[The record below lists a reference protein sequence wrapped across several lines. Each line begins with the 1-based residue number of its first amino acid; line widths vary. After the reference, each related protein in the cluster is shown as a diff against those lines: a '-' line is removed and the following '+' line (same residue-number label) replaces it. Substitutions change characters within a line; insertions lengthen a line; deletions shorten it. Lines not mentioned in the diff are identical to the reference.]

1 MASPQKTPAPVGATH
16 GGVARFLGAVERLG
30 NRVPDPALLFIY
42 LMALQLLLSAALS
55 QVSFDFINPRSGEAV
70 QIVNMMTLTALV
82 DFLSKMTQSFTAF
95 PPLGIVLVALLGV
108 GVADRA
114 GFIDAAVKK
123 LVRITPARL
132 LTPMVVLVALI
143 SHVAADVGYV
153 LVIPLAGVV
162 FQRVGR
168 HPLAGICAAFA
179 GVSGGYSA
187 SFIPTGNDALLA
199 GFSEAAARLLA
210 PDYSVNVLCNFFFTC
225 ISSLMVILLVWLVT
239 DRFIEPRLH
248 SQPLDVPQDDQENSV
263 LSTFTPRENRAFG
276 YALGVMV
283 LMLLLLAALM
293 YPADSPFR
301 SPEGVL
307 SSSQSPAIQSIVPLI
322 FILFIIPGTL
332 YGFLSGRFTQAR
344 QVIEAMTENM
354 RTMGYYL
361 VVVFFAAQFIAIFNA
376 SNLGTLLALAGA
388 AGLKALSVP
397 GAGTVIGVV
406 ILVFLVNLL
415 LGSASAK
422 WALLSPIL
430 VPMLMAVQL
439 SPELAQAAYRIGDST
454 SNIITPL
461 MGFFPLVVVYCR
473 KYVSSAGIGSLAALM
488 LPYSLLMALAWTVL
502 LLAMWWLGIPLG
514 VQGGY
519 VYPAAG

>member
-1 MASPQKTPAPVGATH
+1 MASPQKTSAPREESH
-16 GGVARFLGAVERLG
+16 GGMARFLSAVERWG

-42 LMALQLLLSAALS
+42 LMILLLLLSAALS
-55 QVSFDFINPRSGEAV
+55 QVSFSFINPSSGEAV
-70 QIVNMMTLTALV
+70 QVVNMMTLAHLV
-82 DFLSKMTQSFTAF
+82 DFLSKMTSSFTAF

-123 LVRITPARL
+123 LVRLTPLRL

-187 SFIPTGNDALLA
+187 SFIPSGNDALLA

-210 PDYSVNVLCNFFFTC
+210 PGYTVNVLCNFLFT
-225 ISSLMVILLVWLVT
+225 SLSGLMVILLVWLVT
-239 DRFIEPRLH
+239 DRFIEPRLRH
-248 SQPLDVPQDDQENSV
+248 QVVDMPVEAADGALDD
-263 LSTFTPRENRAFG
+263 FTPQENRAFRR
-276 YALGVMV
+276 ALTVML
-283 LMLLLLAALM
+283 LMLAGLALLM
-293 YPADSPFR
+293 YPDASPFR
-301 SPEGVL
+301 SPSGAL
-307 SSSQSPAIQSIVPLI
+307 SASSAPAIRAIVPLI
-322 FILFIIPGTL
+322 FILFAIPGTV
-332 YGFLSGRFTQAR
+332 YGFASGRFTSGKD
-344 QVIEAMTENM
+344 VIVAMTANM
-354 RTMGYYL
+354 SSMGYYL
-361 VVVFFAAQFIAIFNA
+361 VVVFFAAQFIALFDA
-376 SNLGTLLALAGA
+376 SNLATLLALAGA
-388 AGLKALSVP
+388 SGLKALSIP
-397 GAGTVIGVV
+397 GAGTLLGVV
-406 ILVFLVNLL
+406 LLVFLVNLL

-488 LPYSLLMALAWTVL
+488 LPYSLLLAVCWSVL
-502 LLAMWWLGIPLG
+502 LLAMWGLGVPLGI
-514 VQGGY
+514 QGGY
-519 VYPAAG
+519 HYHP

>member
-1 MASPQKTPAPVGATH
+1 MASPQNTPAPAGAAH
-16 GGVARFLGAVERLG
+16 GGMARFLGAVERLG

-42 LMALQLLLSAALS
+42 LMALLLLLSAALS
-55 QVSFDFINPRSGEAV
+55 QVSFDLINPRSGEAV
-70 QIVNMMTLTALV
+70 QVVNMMTLTALV
-82 DFLSKMTQSFTAF
+82 DFLSKMTSSFTAF

-187 SFIPTGNDALLA
+187 SFIPSGNDALLA

-210 PDYSVNVLCNFFFTC
+210 PDYTVNVLCNFVFTSL
-225 ISSLMVILLVWLVT
+225 SSLMVILLVWLVT
-239 DRFIEPRLH
+239 DRIIEPRLR
-248 SQPLDVPQDDQENSV
+248 QQAVDMPVEAAEEAIDG
-263 LSTFTPRENRAFG
+263 FTPRENRAFRRALTVMLLMLAG
-276 YALGVMV
+276 LGV
-283 LMLLLLAALM
+283 LM
-293 YPADSPFR
+293 YPDASPFR
-301 SPEGVL
+301 SPAGTL
-307 SSSQSPAIQSIVPLI
+307 SASSAPAIQAIVPLI
-322 FILFIIPGTL
+322 FILFVIPGTV
-332 YGFLSGRFTQAR
+332 YGVVSGRFTQGKD
-344 QVIEAMTENM
+344 VIEAMSHNM
-354 RTMGYYL
+354 RAMGYYL
-361 VVVFFAAQFIAIFNA
+361 VIVFFAAQFIAIFNT

-406 ILVFLVNLL
+406 LLVFLINLL
-415 LGSASAK
+415 VGSASAK

-461 MGFFPLVVVYCR
+461 LGYFPLVVVYCR
-473 KYVSSAGIGSLAALM
+473 KYVSSTGIGSLAALM
-488 LPYSLLMALAWTVL
+488 LPYSLLLAVCWCAL
-502 LLAMWWLGIPLG
+502 LLTMWWAGVPLGI
-514 VQGGY
+514 QGGY
-519 VYPAAG
+519 HYP